1 MRNTNPIL
9 LVEDDK
15 VDAMTV
21 KRALKELKITNKLVV
36 VGNGEEAIGMIAVMD
51 KVRDTAVSSIQNLKR
66 FGIRT
71 EMITGDNERTAG
83 AIAKK
88 VGIDEYHAELLP
100 DDKVELI
107 GGHLAEDYGH
117 IAMVGDGVNDAPALA
132 RANVGIAMGAIG
144 SDISL
149 ETADIALMQ
158 DDLTKLPYLI
168 ALSKKTMKIVKQNV
182 IAALLIKGSLV
193 ILTFPGLITLWIAVA
208 VGDMG
213 LSLAVILNAMRL
225 SLTKQKDT

>member
-1 MRNTNPIL
+1 
-9 LVEDDK
+9 
-15 VDAMTV
+15 
-21 KRALKELKITNKLVV
+21 
-36 VGNGEEAIGMIAVMD
+36 
-51 KVRDTAVSSIQNLKR
+51 
-66 FGIRT
+66 
-71 EMITGDNERTAG
+71 
-83 AIAKK
+83 
-88 VGIDEYHAELLP
+88 
-100 DDKVELI
+100 
-107 GGHLAEDYGH
+107 
-117 IAMVGDGVNDAPALA
+117 MVGDGVNDAPALA
-132 RANVGIAMGAIG
+132 RANVGIAMGAMG

-182 IAALLIKGSLV
+182 IASLLIKGSLV

-225 SLTKQKDT
+225 SSTKQKDT